1 MRRILKYLFLV
12 LTGLLA
18 LVLGGLGI
26 LTGTESGSRWL
37 VHQAVF
43 YLPGELQV
51 AGVNGRL
58 ISGLTLSGV
67 DYRLD
72 QTALRLERLE
82 LRWRAA
88 ALLHGTL
95 RIRQLKARGVQY
107 RQPESAPDTEPFTL
121 PERIALPFAI
131 RLDKAEITGLQVTL
145 GSQQSVVDEI
155 TLTARAG
162 PLQGLVVNQLEIR
175 TPGSAA
181 QLSGKADLHQPYAFK
196 CKVGWHTQ
204 LPDAVPAKGQARLE
218 GDLSVFRVDHTLSQP
233 FHVTTVGTVRLDADA
248 PVYKLSGHWQGLR
261 WPFSGTDAYTSAQG
275 EYTFEGTLDAYL
287 LTLNGPLEGP
297 DIPALQVRATGR
309 GNLQHIDL
317 QPLDVTGLGGSASAT
332 GTLAWAP
339 QFSLG
344 LDIKGADMDP
354 AQYWPGWPG
363 RLNLVTRLD
372 ISTDGDSVLV
382 AFHKLDLQGV
392 LHGRPLA
399 AQGELALRDGVPGT
413 TGLVISSGQNRISLS
428 GVLDADSGL
437 RYNVAAPELSALL
450 PGLAGQADASGI
462 LKGSLERLA
471 GSLDLAA
478 HKLAYQGNSIATL
491 SINAQL
497 DPGRPEA
504 GHASLHAGAV
514 RLGTEQIDK
523 LTLESR
529 GWLDKHEASLQLAS
543 ARGNAT
549 VELNGS
555 YRDNV
560 WEGRLGTAT
569 IDLRELGDWHL
580 RDPVPLRIT
589 AADTGPFRGCW
600 ESGQREI
607 CLQGERRAEVA
618 QLALSGKSDEGHM
631 QANVKI
637 TRLNT
642 SRPAVAGKL
651 SLGMPDIRFIDP
663 LLPDVTVAGG
673 QVTAEAELAGY
684 LNSPE
689 VTGTATLESGL
700 VNIPALGL
708 ELNAIELQARGNGTS
723 VALNGTAHSGE
734 GNIRLGGN
742 LGLDPQQDWPFNL
755 SLNGE
760 RFAIARLPDADILAN
775 PDLQI
780 RGSLKQVDVSG
791 SVLIPHAR
799 ITLKQLPPD
808 VVKVSAD
815 QVIVGPAA
823 PPAEGRP
830 STVPVSVNL
839 VATLGD
845 DVHFEGLGISTG
857 LAGTINVRSLQTRT
871 LIGNGVV
878 ELTDGRYEGYGQK
891 LSIQR
896 GRLLFAGPLDNPALD
911 VRATRTAGDVIAGIE
926 LSGTVEAPQTRLF
939 SDPAMSD
946 AEIMSYL
953 VTGKPLSAASSGSDS
968 QALAAAAASLGANS
982 PVAAEISEKLGIDVG
997 VESAATTDAETSLVV
1012 GKQLSPQLRVEYLY
1026 GMFTASG
1033 AIQFVYKLT
1042 RHLSLAGQSGA
1053 AQSIDLR
1060 YTISRP

>member
-37 VHQAVF
+37 VHQAVI

-58 ISGLTLSGV
+58 ISGLTLTGV

-95 RIRQLKARGVQY
+95 RIRQLRARGVQY
-107 RQPESAPDTEPFTL
+107 HQPESAPDTEPFTL

-131 RLDKAEITGLQVTL
+131 GLDRADITGLQVTL
-145 GSQQSVVDEI
+145 GSEQSVVDEI
-155 TLTARAG
+155 VLSARAG
-162 PLQGLVVNQLEIR
+162 PLQGLVVKQLEIR

-181 QLSGKADLHQPYAFK
+181 QLSGKAELHQPYAFR
-196 CKVGWHTQ
+196 CDIRWHTQ
-204 LPDAVPAKGQARLE
+204 LPDAVPANGQAQLE
-218 GDLSVFRVDHTLSQP
+218 GDLTRFRIDHTLFQP
-233 FHVTTVGTVRLDADA
+233 FHVTTGGTVRLDADA

-261 WPFSGTDAYTSAQG
+261 WPFSGTDAYISAQG
-275 EYTFEGTLDAYL
+275 EYTLEGTLDAYL
-287 LTLNGPLEGP
+287 LTLSGPLEGP

-317 QPLDVTGLGGSASAT
+317 QPLDVTGLDGSASAT

-339 QFSLG
+339 QFRLG
-344 LDIKGADMDP
+344 LDIKGADIDP

-382 AFHKLDLQGV
+382 AFHKLHLQGV

-399 AQGELALRDGVPGT
+399 AQGDLALRDGVPGT
-413 TGLVISSGQNRISLS
+413 TGLVISSGQNRIELS

-437 RYNVAAPELSALL
+437 HYNVAAPELSALL

-478 HKLAYQGNSIATL
+478 HKLAYQGNSIGTL

-504 GHASLHAGAV
+504 GHASLHAEAV

-523 LTLESR
+523 LTLESH

-631 QANVKI
+631 QASVEI

-642 SRPAVAGKL
+642 SRPAVSGKL

-663 LLPDVTVAGG
+663 LLADVTVAGG
-673 QVTAEAELAGY
+673 QVTTEARLTGY
-684 LNSPE
+684 LDSPE
-689 VTGTATLESGL
+689 VTGTATLENGL

-708 ELNAIELQARGNGTS
+708 ELNAIELQAQGNGTS

-742 LGLDPQQDWPFNL
+742 LRLDPQQDWPFNL

-760 RFAIARLPDADILAN
+760 RFAIARLPDMDILAN

-808 VVKVSAD
+808 VVQVSAD

-830 STVPVSVNL
+830 STIPVSVNL

-997 VESAATTDAETSLVV
+997 VESAATTGAETSLVV

>member
-1 MRRILKYLFLV
+1 MRRILKYLLLV

-18 LVLGGLGI
+18 LVLGGLGV

-37 VHQAVF
+37 VNQTVF

-51 AGVNGRL
+51 AGINGRL
-58 ISGLTLSGV
+58 ISGLTLTGV

-95 RIRQLKARGVQY
+95 RIQQLRARNVHY
-107 RQPESAPDTEPFTL
+107 REPEAAPDTEPFTL

-145 GSQQSVVDEI
+145 GSEQSVVDEI
-155 TLTARAG
+155 VLSARAG
-162 PLQGLVVNQLEIR
+162 PLQGLVVKQLEIR
-175 TPGSAA
+175 APGSAA
-181 QLSGKADLHQPYAFK
+181 QLSGRADLHQPYAFN
-196 CKVGWHTQ
+196 CNIRWHAQ
-204 LPDAVPAKGQARLE
+204 LPDAVPANGQARLE
-218 GDLSVFRVDHTLSQP
+218 GDLTRVRVDHTLFQP
-233 FHVTTVGTVRLDADA
+233 FHVTTGGTVRLDAAA
-248 PVYKLSGHWQGLR
+248 PVYKLSGDWQGLR
-261 WPFSGTDAYTSAQG
+261 WPFSGSDAYTSAQG
-275 EYTFEGTLDAYL
+275 EYTVEGTLDAYV
-287 LTLNGPLEGP
+287 LTLNGPLQGP
-297 DIPALQVRATGR
+297 DIPAVQVRATGR
-309 GNLQHIDL
+309 GDLQHIDL
-317 QPLDVTGLGGSASAT
+317 QALDVTGLGGRASAT

-339 QFSLG
+339 LFRLG
-344 LDIKGADMDP
+344 LNIQGADIDP
-354 AQYWPGWPG
+354 GQYWPGWPG
-363 RLNLVTRLD
+363 RLNLATQLD
-372 ISTDGDSVLV
+372 IATDRNSMLV
-382 AFHKLDLQGV
+382 ALHKLDLHGV

-413 TGLVISSGQNRISLS
+413 TGLAISSGPNRIKLS
-428 GVLDADSGL
+428 GVLDAGSGL

-462 LKGSLERLA
+462 LKGPLEHLA
-471 GSLDLAA
+471 GSLDLTARE
-478 HKLAYQGNSIATL
+478 LAYQGNSIATL

-504 GHASLHAGAV
+504 GHASLHAGTV
-514 RLGTEQIDK
+514 RLGTEQIDT

-529 GWLDKHEASLQLAS
+529 GWLDRHEASLQLAS
-543 ARGNAT
+543 ARGTAT

-555 YRDNV
+555 YRDHV

-569 IDLRELGDWHL
+569 IDLRELGNWRL
-580 RDPVPLRIT
+580 REPVPLRIS
-589 AADTGPFRGCW
+589 AGEAGPFRGCW
-600 ESGQREI
+600 TSGQREV
-607 CLQGERRAEVA
+607 CLRGEQRAGAA

-631 QANVKI
+631 QADIQI

-651 SLGMPDIRFIDP
+651 SLGVPDVRFIDP
-663 LLPDVTVAGG
+663 LLPDVTVESG
-673 QVTAEAELAGY
+673 QATAEARLAGY
-684 LNSPE
+684 LDSPE
-689 VTGTATLESGL
+689 VTGTATLEHGL
-700 VNIPALGL
+700 VKIPELGL
-708 ELNAIELQARGNGTS
+708 ELNAIELRAQGNGTS
-723 VALNGTAHSGE
+723 VVLNGSAHSGE
-734 GNIRLGGN
+734 GNIRLGGD
-742 LGLDPQQDWPFNL
+742 LRLDPQQAWPFNL

-760 RFAIARLPDADILAN
+760 RFAIARLPDVDILAN
-775 PDLQI
+775 PELQI
-780 RGSLKQVDVSG
+780 RGSLQQVDVSG

-823 PPAEGRP
+823 PPAEGP
-830 STVPVSVNL
+830 ASTVPVSVNL

-845 DVHFEGLGISTG
+845 DVHFEGLGLSTD
-857 LAGTINVRSLQTRT
+857 LAGTINVRSLQTGT
-871 LIGNGVV
+871 LIGNGVLK
-878 ELTDGRYEGYGQK
+878 LTNGRYESYGQK
-891 LSIQR
+891 LSIQH

-926 LSGTVEAPQTRLF
+926 LSGTVKAPQTRLF

-946 AEIMSYL
+946 AEILSYL

-968 QALAAAAASLGANS
+968 QALTAAAASLGANS
-982 PVAAEISEKLGIDVG
+982 PVAQEIGDKLGIDVG
-997 VESAATTDAETSLVV
+997 VESGTTDAETSLVV

-1026 GMFTASG
+1026 GLFTASG

-1042 RHLSLAGQSGA
+1042 RHLSLAGQSGV

-1060 YTISRP
+1060 YTIDRP